1 MDTELIAT
9 LYDYFTW
16 ARNRLLDAAAELSP
30 EQLRT
35 VEPGGYGSI
44 HETLAHMAASEA
56 MWLDRIEGRPA
67 AAVPTGADFPDLAA
81 LRAWWDAAHARS
93 MAYLATVDTAELRR
107 EIAYSG
113 PGGKLYRRRVWHAL
127 LHVPNHQTEHR
138 AQIAGMLTR
147 MGVEPPATDLVVFL
161 RPD

>member
-1 MDTELIAT
+1 MDAELLTT

-16 ARNRLLDAAAELSP
+16 ARNRLIDAAAGLPP
-30 EQLRT
+30 EQLRMP
-35 VEPGGYGSI
+35 EPGGYGSI

-56 MWLDRIEGRPA
+56 MWLDRIAGRAGAPG
-67 AAVPTGADFPDLAA
+67 PSGADFADLAA
-81 LRAWWDAAHARS
+81 LRAWWDAAHVRS

-107 EIAYSG
+107 EISYSG
-113 PGGKLYRRRVWHAL
+113 PGGKPYRRRVWHAL

-138 AQIAGMLTR
+138 AQIAAALTR
-147 MGVEPPATDLVVFL
+147 LGIEPPPTDLVVFL